1 MTVGLT
7 LAPAGGAAALLSS
20 MAFGCASPMHLSELA
35 ELNADLGEC
44 ALAVVPPG
52 VELPCGSTGNPFLT
66 SERTD
71 LDCFGGML
79 FPIGGHQ
86 HDHSSG
92 DSGRASTSGEASPL
106 VAELEEFLLS
116 VYHGEGGAEAGI
128 FGLRFS
134 DGEAARSAVD
144 SLRARGSEGSEVHLK
159 GNLVVRVWHDKG
171 GGGCSARLDS
181 LVRRRL

>member
-1 MTVGLT
+1 MDILRMIPGLIV
-7 LAPAGGAAALLSS
+7 AAVLL
-20 MAFGCASPMHLSELA
+20 GCASPMPLSELA
-35 ELNADLGEC
+35 ELESDLEVC

-52 VELPCGSTGNPFLT
+52 VELPCGATGNPFLT
-66 SERTD
+66 TERTD

-79 FPIGGHQ
+79 FPTGGRH
-86 HDHSSG
+86 HHHPSPG

-106 VAELEEFLLS
+106 VAELEAFLLS

-134 DGEAARSAVD
+134 NEEAAQSAAD
-144 SLRARGSEGSEVHLK
+144 SLRARGDGGSEVHLK

-171 GGGCSARLDS
+171 GDGCSARLDS

>member
-1 MTVGLT
+1 MKIPAPVV
-7 LAPAGGAAALLSS
+7 LAAAAL
-20 MAFGCASPMHLSELA
+20 GCASPMPLSELA
-35 ELNADLGEC
+35 ELESNLWEC

-52 VELPCGSTGNPFLT
+52 VELPCGATGNPFLT

-79 FPIGGHQ
+79 FPVGGHR
-86 HDHSSG
+86 HHHSSG
-92 DSGRASTSGEASPL
+92 DSARAPTSGEASPL

-134 DGEAARSAVD
+134 NEEAAQSAAD
-144 SLRARGSEGSEVHLK
+144 SLRARGNGVSEVHLK
-159 GNLVVRVWHDKG
+159 GNLVVRVWRDRG
-171 GGGCSARLDS
+171 GDGCSARLDS